1 MSNRPCFRGRGLGL
15 TEKQHR
21 TAKKREHIN
30 MLKEHQ
36 ELVNALFVQCLG
48 QTDLNLK
55 WDTPAEADEL
65 IRNIDLLVQELRYL
79 KRKLRSDR
87 QEKSSHIVVGLDGA
101 VGNIDAVIM
110 QLALAKVQIGKGRYE
125 RGSLEGSYARS

>member
-1 MSNRPCFRGRGLGL
+1 
-15 TEKQHR
+15 
-21 TAKKREHIN
+21 

-36 ELVNALFVQCLG
+36 ELVNALFIQCLG

-110 QLALAKVQIGKGRYE
+110 QLALAKVQIGKGRQA
-125 RGSLEGSYARS
+125 RGSLVGSYARS